1 MNPSEHIVVFG
12 EVLFDCFEDGSR
24 ILGGAPF
31 NVAWNLKAL
40 GAHPLMV
47 SRIGNDEMG
56 TQILDA
62 MNDWGMSTDGIQ
74 IDDDNPTGSVKV
86 YIEHDEPRFE
96 ILDGAAYDY
105 IDQDALPYLPLT
117 GIIYHGS
124 LALRHHISRQAL
136 ANLLTQMDAK
146 VFIDINLRP
155 PWWEH
160 DLINN
165 ISLSASWIK
174 LNQYELEMLTTGDS
188 DESRI
193 IQFFSNADNI
203 RELILTQ
210 GDRGA
215 MSITPEGELHRVVPE
230 PNPDFVDAVGAG
242 DAFGSVMLLG
252 KYYAW
257 PTDITMQR
265 AQEFAS
271 AVVGIRG
278 ATTTDKAFYQPFT
291 EQWQISS

>member
-74 IDDDNPTGSVKV
+74 IDQNYPTGSVQV
-86 YIEHDEPRFE
+86 YIHDNEPHFD
-96 ILDGAAYDY
+96 ILDSVAYDY
-105 IDQDALPYLPLT
+105 IDQNALPYLPLK
-117 GIIYHGS
+117 GILYHGS
-124 LALRHHISRQAL
+124 LALRHVTSKMAL
-136 ANLLTQMDAK
+136 TRLLTQMDAK
-146 VFIDINLRP
+146 VFIDINLRA

-160 DLINN
+160 ELINN
-165 ISLSASWIK
+165 ISLTASWIK
-174 LNQYELEMLTTGDS
+174 LNQHELEMLTTGES
-188 DESRI
+188 DQNRI
-193 IQFFSNADNI
+193 IQFFSHADNI
-203 RELILTQ
+203 KELILTQ
-210 GDRGA
+210 GEQGA
-215 MSITPEGELHRVVPE
+215 MAITPEGELNRIAPE

-242 DAFGSVMLLG
+242 DAFSSIMLLG
-252 KYYAW
+252 KYYSW
-257 PTDITMQR
+257 PTDMTMKR

-278 ATTTDKAFYQPFT
+278 ATTTDKAFYLPFA
-291 EQWQISS
+291 ERWKIN